1 MFLLTLIALLSYK
14 ADVKGS
20 ATNHRV
26 IVGGA
31 TGYIGRNVVKQ
42 LVARG
47 VTTAALVRS
56 DPSELSDISL
66 KYFQGAEII
75 QCDVLDP
82 TSTDH
87 SFLSFQPTAVIC
99 CLASRSGTKSSII
112 GRSFFTAGTQKQTYI
127 LAFYIISAPFD
138 SFDNFCED
146 QLIRVD
152 FLII

>member
-1 MFLLTLIALLSYK
+1 MDERCKICCKSVASVATVLKTMMFLLTLLVLLSYK

-47 VTTAALVRS
+47 ITTAALIRS

-99 CLASRSGTKSSII
+99 CLASRSGMIEYHI
-112 GRSFFTAGTQKQTYI
+112 GYYLQQ
-127 LAFYIISAPFD
+127 LFYS
-138 SFDNFCED
+138 
-146 QLIRVD
+146 
-152 FLII
+152 

>member
-1 MFLLTLIALLSYK
+1 MQQIVPIPSAAAVLKIMRFLLSLIVLVCYITN
-14 ADVKGS
+14 VRGT

-42 LVARG
+42 LVSRG
-47 VTTAALVRS
+47 ITTAALVRS
-56 DPSELSDISL
+56 DPSQLSDISL
-66 KYFQGAEII
+66 KYLQGAEII

-99 CLASRSGTKSSII
+99 CLASRSGMTNDVQYQIDNHLSHLSV
-112 GRSFFTAGTQKQTYI
+112 A
-127 LAFYIISAPFD
+127 SAELCP
-138 SFDNFCED
+138 CHT
-146 QLIRVD
+146 L
-152 FLII
+152 